1 MVMQTE
7 AVVIVMLTN
16 LKERDTTGKMR
27 PKCTQYWP
35 KEGNTLKLTGEFQV
49 KNEGEEQ
56 KGKGS
61 YVVRNLNVIQL
72 GK

>member
-1 MVMQTE
+1 MVVQTE

-16 LKERDTTGKMR
+16 LKERDPAGKMR

-35 KEGNTLKLTGEFQV
+35 KEGAQLKLTDQFVIEN
-49 KNEGEEQ
+49 KREEE

-61 YVVRNLNVIQL
+61 YVIRDLTIKFM
-72 GK
+72 G